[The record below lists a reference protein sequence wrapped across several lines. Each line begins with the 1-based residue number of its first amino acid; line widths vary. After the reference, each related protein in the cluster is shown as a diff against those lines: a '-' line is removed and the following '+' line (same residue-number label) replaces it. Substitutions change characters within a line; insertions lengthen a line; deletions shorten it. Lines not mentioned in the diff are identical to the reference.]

1 MQKQEFDYI
10 LNNDFS
16 VIDAKKFID
25 RNKKIKGYRF
35 SVQQGLNV
43 FPLKISGTAKMM
55 LGLSAQ
61 VINALQSEATRTT
74 VSFKLNQEL
83 GVEETSLEYLLKN
96 RENAEEYIFFPRP
109 LNGSDNIELQLIA
122 PQNVTFDL
130 FFTIIWI

>member
-35 SVQQGLNV
+35 PIQAGLNV

-55 LGLSAQ
+55 LGLSGQ
-61 VINALQSEATRTT
+61 VISALQSEATNTT
-74 VSFKLNQEL
+74 ITFKLNQEL
-83 GVEETSLEYLLKN
+83 GIEETSLEYILKN

-109 LNGSDNIELQLIA
+109 LNGSDNIELQVNA
-122 PQNVTFDL
+122 PQNVTFTL
-130 FFTIIWI
+130 YFTIIWI